1 MDVGNDNNMW
11 PLVGH
16 NGGPNAKNTVNKRPK
31 EKIFN
36 LFQAI
41 AFKKIC
47 EDLIPDDH
55 PPLGFNCRGGYV
67 TPDGEGEFL
76 S

>member
-1 MDVGNDNNMW
+1 MSMDVSNDNNMW
-11 PLVGH
+11 PVDE
-16 NGGPNAKNTVNKRPK
+16 GPNAKNTVNKRPK
-31 EKIFN
+31 VNNLI

-67 TPDGEGEFL
+67 TPDGKGEFL